1 MSRVASRLE
10 LSPDRLFP
18 AEAGTRAVARELYAS
33 VADRPI
39 FSPHGHV
46 DAGILVQNQPFQDP
60 ARLLL
65 SPDHYVT
72 RVLHSLGVSLT
83 SLGAGAHPADFD
95 PREAWRLLCEN
106 WRAYLGTPSRFWL
119 EAELVEI
126 FGVDVQPSA
135 ETSDL
140 IYDQIAELLATE
152 EFRPRALFD
161 RFNIEVL
168 ATTDDPCSDLAAHRS
183 LAADPT
189 FSGSVIPTFRPDAY
203 LDPAKSGWTE
213 AITRLAA
220 VTGLPTSDYGGYLD
234 ALRARRAY
242 FIEHGATATDY
253 GAPDTASDP
262 LELADAQRL
271 HAKAIAT
278 GLTEVEAHAYR
289 ANMLF
294 QMARMSTEDGLVMQF
309 HPGVLRNHHRPT
321 WLEFGDDT
329 GHDLPVLTEYS
340 RGLRPLLDAFGTN
353 PRLRLIL
360 FTVDAT
366 AFARDIAPL
375 AGFYPSVYA
384 GAPWWFLDTPDT
396 ILNYRAV
403 VTESAGFY
411 KTAGFVDDTRAF
423 CSIPARHDMSR
434 RVDASYLARLV
445 VEHRVAEDDAF
456 QVLSDLVSTIPPT
469 VFARTHA

>member
-1 MSRVASRLE
+1 MAEGSSRLE

-18 AEAGTRAVARELYAS
+18 ADPGARGVARELYAS

-46 DAGILVQNQPFQDP
+46 DPGVLARNHPFEDP
-60 ARLLL
+60 TRLLL

-72 RVLHSLGVSLT
+72 RILHSVGVSLASLGVGVS
-83 SLGAGAHPADFD
+83 PKPFD
-95 PREAWRLLCEN
+95 PREAWRLLCDH
-106 WRAYLGTPSRFWL
+106 WDAFLGTPSRFWL

-126 FGVDVQPSA
+126 FGVRLKPSPA
-135 ETSDL
+135 TSDL
-140 IYDQIAELLATE
+140 IYDQIADRLARD

-161 RFNIEVL
+161 RFNISVL
-168 ATTDDPCSDLAAHRS
+168 ATTDDPCSELADHRS

-189 FSGSVIPTFRPDAY
+189 FSGTVIPTFRPDAY
-203 LDPAKSGWTE
+203 LNPAGIGWAE
-213 AITRLAA
+213 AIIRLGDAS
-220 VTGLPTSDYGGYLD
+220 GRSTSDYAGYLD
-234 ALRARRAY
+234 ALRERRAY

-253 GAPDTASDP
+253 GAPDTVSDP
-262 LELADAQRL
+262 LDFADAARL
-271 HAKAIAT
+271 HAKAVMS
-278 GLTEVEAHAYR
+278 GLTEVEAAAYR

-294 QMARMSTEDGLVMQF
+294 EMAKMSTEDGLVMQL
-309 HPGVLRNHHRPT
+309 HPVVLRNHHRPT
-321 WLEFGDDT
+321 WLEFGNDT
-329 GHDLPVLTEYS
+329 GHDLPQQTEYS
-340 RGLRPLLDAFGTN
+340 RGLRPLLDAFGTH

-360 FTVDAT
+360 FTVDAA

-396 ILNYRAV
+396 ILAYRSA

-445 VEHRVAEDDAF
+445 VEHRISDDDAF
-456 QVLSDLVSTIPPT
+456 QVISDLVSTIPPR
-469 VFARTHA
+469 VFGRTGA

>member
-1 MSRVASRLE
+1 MTTVASRLE
-10 LSPDRLFP
+10 LHPDRLFP

-46 DAGILVQNQPFQDP
+46 DAGLLVRNQPFEDP
-60 ARLLL
+60 TRLLV

-72 RVLHSLGVSLT
+72 RVLHSVGVSLT

-95 PREAWRLLCEN
+95 PREAWRLLCQN
-106 WRAYLGTPSRFWL
+106 WQAFLGTPSRFWL

-126 FGVDVQPSA
+126 FGVDVELSA
-135 ETSDL
+135 ATSDL
-140 IYDQIAELLATE
+140 VYDQIVDRLAQDA
-152 EFRPRALFD
+152 FRPRALFD
-161 RFNIEVL
+161 SFNISVL
-168 ATTDDPCSDLAAHRS
+168 ATTDDPCSDLADHRA
-183 LAADPT
+183 LTADPT
-189 FSGSVIPTFRPDAY
+189 FSASVIPTFRPDAY
-203 LDPAKSGWTE
+203 LDPARIGWVD
-213 AITRLAA
+213 AIARLGD
-220 VTGLPTSDYGGYLD
+220 VTGRSTSDYSQYLD
-234 ALRARRAY
+234 ALSARRAY
-242 FIEHGATATDY
+242 FIENGATATDY

-262 LELADAQRL
+262 LDTADATRL
-271 HAKAIAT
+271 HTKA
-278 GLTEVEAHAYR
+278 LTEGLSASEAAAYR

-321 WLEFGDDT
+321 WLAYGDDT
-329 GHDLPVLTEYS
+329 GHDLPLHTEYS
-340 RGLRPLLDAFGTN
+340 RGLRPLLDAFGTD
-353 PRLRLIL
+353 PRLRLVL
-360 FTVDAT
+360 FTVDST

-396 ILNYRAV
+396 ITNYRSV

-445 VEHRVAEDDAF
+445 VEHRISETDAF
-456 QVLSDLVSTIPPT
+456 GVIDDLVSTIPPR
-469 VFARTHA
+469 VFARTRP